1 VALRHWLIFAV
12 GLTSACL
19 SPLTAPTSTHPG
31 DVHLWVFHI
40 AGGRYTEHI
49 QLFTMGDDA
58 KGQPVFRSLAS
69 RTWDGRDVN
78 DFANLHVTS
87 VDLLRLHWTMGNST
101 GDTVSLSYTV
111 VGDTGIGQLTLSDGS
126 RYPAFGVRFDST
138 AVNLIAP
145 TLFPTHHDSQPVI
158 MIRVD
163 DAAATDRDFLQRL
176 NARGLTAE
184 IAVPTRLVGQLN
196 RMTWQDIRYW
206 GAQGMGV
213 ALHSRYHLWTGAG
226 AQHFMGET
234 VGGFAELA
242 AHGLPSTVFVQPG
255 TWRDSIYFDS
265 PSKIR
270 TWRGALL
277 RTFATVAECYV
288 YPYYVRRA
296 DSLELG
302 LSHATIS
309 DGSSDAWIR
318 SAWQVALRP
327 NHATVFLVHTFRLKS
342 RDQLDW
348 FLDLVADAKARGI
361 VRVAANSQELF

>member
-1 VALRHWLIFAV
+1 
-12 GLTSACL
+12 
-19 SPLTAPTSTHPG
+19 
-31 DVHLWVFHI
+31 
-40 AGGRYTEHI
+40 
-49 QLFTMGDDA
+49 
-58 KGQPVFRSLAS
+58 
-69 RTWDGRDVN
+69 
-78 DFANLHVTS
+78 
-87 VDLLRLHWTMGNST
+87 MGNST